1 MMDEATLKEF
11 KVKFVKLTIILNII
25 ILLIALAIIAFF
37 VLGEELNILVGGL
50 LFTCAVLVSAYFWRS
65 YKAEKRWLDEQP

>member
-37 VLGEELNILVGGL
+37 ILGEGLNTLVGGL
-50 LFTCAVLVSAYFWRS
+50 LFICAMLLSVYFWRS
-65 YKAEKRWLDEQP
+65 YKAEKRWLDEQA